1 MEEKILDAFQEEL
14 PAENIEYVSLIRRF
28 NASFFDMLLSAA
40 LTYGISY
47 FVPGWWKSLSVAIL
61 FAVIDLLYK
70 VVAEKVYGQTL
81 GKKVSNIVVTTE
93 DLRLISWQQALIR
106 NYYYVILM
114 VLSMVQSY
122 VFHYVQQGETVL
134 GFGDMQQVI
143 QLSYINYV
151 LAAWFII
158 DCLLMSKEPK
168 NQTLHDKWAKT
179 VVVRESFL
187 KK

>member
-1 MEEKILDAFQEEL
+1 MEEEKILDAFQEEL
-14 PAENIEYVSLIRRF
+14 PDEVEYVSLVRRF
-28 NASFFDMLLSAA
+28 NATMFDSLLSVGI
-40 LTYGISY
+40 TYGTTY
-47 FVPGWWKSLSVAIL
+47 FVPGWWESLSVAII

-70 VVAEKVYGQTL
+70 VVTEKVFGQTL

-93 DLRLISWQQALIR
+93 DLRLISWQQAFVR

-122 VFHYVQQGETVL
+122 VFHYVQQGEAVW
-134 GFGDMQQVI
+134 GFDDLREVI
-143 QLSYINYV
+143 MLSYINYA

-158 DCLLMSKEPK
+158 DCLLMSREPK

-179 VVVRESFL
+179 
-187 KK
+187 